1 MSFWN
6 DFNRLLNYRISYR
19 IQNSFFNAFDNAQRA
34 AKRAQRAADEARVMR
49 DNSDELADLMYNN
62 EYEKKRFYKD
72 DYKKE

>member
-1 MSFWN
+1 MGFWN

-19 IQNSFFNAFDNAQRA
+19 IQNSFFNAFDAV
-34 AKRAQRAADEARVMR
+34 KRAQRKADEARIIK

-72 DYKKE
+72 DYKNE